1 MAAPAVPV
9 AGMPGA
15 ELGLARGAGR
25 GDGVLDGWLPLE
37 LHAISATSA
46 VAPTH
51 AAPWRGLT

>member
-1 MAAPAVPV
+1 
-9 AGMPGA
+9 MPGV
-15 ELGLARGAGR
+15 GLFGLSRGLGR

-46 VAPTH
+46 VALTH